1 MPRFRH
7 SLFMKTA
14 ALLGILAFGL
24 LQLAPSPYDLSAP
37 PADPKAS
44 VTADPDV
51 PAPVHAI
58 LKRACMDC
66 HSYETRIPWYGRV
79 APSSWMLAKDVTEAR
94 QAMNLSE
101 WGAKSP
107 AVHFALT
114 AAACE
119 GVRSGR
125 MPRKQYLLMHPEA
138 KLSPADIDTLC
149 SWSQA
154 AMQTM
159 LRKKRESRP

>member
-1 MPRFRH
+1 MR
-7 SLFMKTA
+7 SA

-24 LQLAPSPYDLSAP
+24 LQLAPSPYDISAP
-37 PADPKAS
+37 PADPRAS
-44 VTADPDV
+44 VAADPDV
-51 PAPVHAI
+51 PPPVLNV

-66 HSYETRIPWYGRV
+66 HSHETRVPWYGHV
-79 APSSWMLAKDVTEAR
+79 APSSWMLGKDVTEAR

-101 WGAKSP
+101 WGAKSA
-107 AVHFALT
+107 AVHLALS

-138 KLSPADIDTLC
+138 KLSPSDVETIC
-149 SWSQA
+149 GWPKA
-154 AMQTM
+154 AMTAM
-159 LRKKRESRP
+159 MKNKRANAAND